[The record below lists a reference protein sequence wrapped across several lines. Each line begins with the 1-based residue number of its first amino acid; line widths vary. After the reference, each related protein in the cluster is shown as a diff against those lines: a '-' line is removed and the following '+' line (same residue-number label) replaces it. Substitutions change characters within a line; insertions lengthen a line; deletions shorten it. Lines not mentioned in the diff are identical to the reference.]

1 MLASAN
7 TDYGLSRK
15 PQRVD
20 IKVCIY
26 FVTALANGITIVV
39 TLSRVA
45 TDFNAHRWLTEAVH
59 RLPYVLPQGIV
70 MTTLHEDLRDDVR
83 MLGEYLGQT
92 IATHKGQDFLD
103 TIETIRK
110 LSKAGRSS
118 GQPADD
124 ELLETLSQL
133 NDDELLPVARAFT
146 QFLNLANIAE
156 EHHRVRRRSGVMDA
170 CTSDSFC
177 GLLGRLLHKG
187 LSKQELA
194 ETVKEMDVE
203 LVLTAHPTEVN
214 RRTLIQKFDSITD
227 CLQRIDRGEN
237 VRHRLRELIS
247 QAWHTDAIRKQRP
260 TPVDEAKWGFAVIEN
275 SLWEAVPV
283 FLRHIDQQLFD
294 ATDEHLP
301 LTHSPVRFASWMG
314 GDRDG
319 NPNVTSVVTEKVL
332 LLSRWMAADLYLKDI
347 DTLRSELSMNQCS
360 AALRAQVGEHPEP
373 YRELLRGVRDSLR
386 MTKFWATELLDGRLC
401 ETDDV
406 YLQPEQLLDPLL
418 LIEASLR
425 ECGMEVIAEG
435 LLTDTIRRVACFGMT
450 LVKLDIRQNS
460 DRHMEVFDEL
470 TGYYGLGCYSEWS
483 EVNKQAFLLKELQE
497 KRPLLPRDWQPS
509 DNVRE
514 VLDTCRVVAREE
526 QSSLGSYVI
535 SMASQPSDVLAVILL
550 LQECGIQHN
559 IRVAPLFETLDD
571 LDNAESCIR
580 QLLDIP
586 WYKLYTEGHQEVMI
600 GYSDSSKDAGQLA
613 AAWGQYRAQEALT
626 RLCKEHDTHLTL
638 FHGRGGTVGRGGG
651 PSHTAILAQPPG
663 SVAGSL
669 RVTEQGEMIRFKFG
683 VPEIAVRNL
692 ELYTSATL
700 EASLAPAPEPKPEW
714 RDLMDNLAGSG
725 LQSYRSIVRE
735 DAQFVPYFRAA
746 TPEQELAK
754 LPLGSRPAKRR
765 ADGGVESLRAIPWIF
780 AWTQIR
786 LMLPAW
792 LGSDT
797 ALQKALDE
805 GRFDLVQTMRREWP
819 FFQSYIDMLEMV
831 VAKADANI
839 AAYYEKRL
847 VSEELG
853 VLGADLRNRLSNT
866 VELVKKI
873 KQQDELLQE
882 NPIIRQ
888 SIDVRNPYIDPLHFL
903 QAELLHRDRNQPD
916 ERLEQ
921 ALMIT
926 MAGISAGMRNT
937 G

>member
-1 MLASAN
+1 
-7 TDYGLSRK
+7 
-15 PQRVD
+15 
-20 IKVCIY
+20 
-26 FVTALANGITIVV
+26 
-39 TLSRVA
+39 
-45 TDFNAHRWLTEAVH
+45 
-59 RLPYVLPQGIV
+59 

-83 MLGEYLGQT
+83 MLGECLGQT
-92 IATHKGQDFLD
+92 IAAHKGQEFFDK
-103 TIETIRK
+103 IETIRT

-118 GQPADD
+118 GQPADE
-124 ELLETLSQL
+124 ELLKTLSEL
-133 NDDELLPVARAFT
+133 DDDDLLPVARAFT
-146 QFLNLANIAE
+146 QFLNLSNIAE
-156 EHHRVRRRSGVMDA
+156 EHHRVRRRSGVMDV

-177 GLLGRLLHKG
+177 GLLGRLQQQG
-187 LSKQELA
+187 LSKKQLA
-194 ETVKEMDVE
+194 DTVKQMDVE

-214 RRTLIQKFDSITD
+214 RRTLIQKFDAITD
-227 CLQRIDRGEN
+227 CLQRIDRGEDL
-237 VRHRLRELIS
+237 RHRLHELIS

-283 FLRHIDQQLFD
+283 FLRQIDKQLFD
-294 ATDEHLP
+294 ATGEHLP

-319 NPNVTSVVTEKVL
+319 NPNVTSLVTEKVL

-347 DTLRSELSMNQCS
+347 DQLRSELSMNKCS
-360 AALRAQVGEHPEP
+360 SELRALVGDHPEP
-373 YRELLRGVRDSLR
+373 YRELLRDVRNRLR
-386 MTKFWATELLDGRLC
+386 KTKHWATENLDGQPVDNQDIFSQSQQFL
-401 ETDDV
+401 EP
-406 YLQPEQLLDPLL
+406 LQ
-418 LIEASLR
+418 LIEKSLR
-425 ECGMEVIAEG
+425 SCGMEVIAGG
-435 LLTDTIRRVACFGMT
+435 LLSDVIRRVACFGMT
-450 LVKLDIRQNS
+450 LVNLDIRQNS
-460 DRHMEVFDEL
+460 DRHAEVFDEL
-470 TGYYGLGCYSEWS
+470 SGYYGMGRYTDWDEPT
-483 EVNKQAFLLKELQE
+483 KQAFLLKELQE

-509 DNVRE
+509 ENVRE
-514 VLDTCRVVAREE
+514 VLDTCAVVAQEE
-526 QSSLGSYVI
+526 PDSLGSYVI

-550 LQECGIQHN
+550 LQESGIQYN

-571 LDNAESCIR
+571 LDNAEDCIR

-586 WYKLYTEGHQEVMI
+586 WYKAYTQGHQEVMI

-626 RLCKEHDTHLTL
+626 RLCHQHDTHLTL

-700 EASLAPAPEPKPEW
+700 EATLAPAPEPKPEW
-714 RDLMDNLAGSG
+714 RQLMDELSLSA
-725 LQSYRSIVRE
+725 LQAYRSVVRT
-735 DAQFVPYFRAA
+735 DPQFVPYFRAA

-754 LPLGSRPAKRR
+754 LPLGSRPAKRK

-792 LGSDT
+792 LGSDV
-797 ALQKALDE
+797 ALQQVLDRGQFE
-805 GRFDLVQTMRREWP
+805 LVQTMRRDWP

-831 VAKADANI
+831 VSKADSNI

-847 VSEELG
+847 VSEELS
-853 VLGADLRNRLSNT
+853 VLGADLRCRLENT

-873 KQQDELLQE
+873 KQQDELLQA
-882 NPIIRQ
+882 NPVIRQ